1 MLEEIRIRNFAII
14 DYLEL
19 EFANGLNVI
28 TGETGAGKSIIV
40 DAVDLLLGGKADS
53 AMVRSGAE
61 KATIEGIF
69 ALDKRTRDS
78 LYQMLKE
85 EDLLEDDKA
94 DFVSLSRE
102 IRSNG
107 RSSARVN
114 GFAANLDVLSAIGE
128 KLVDVHG
135 QSEHL
140 SLLKSRGHI
149 DLLDRYADL
158 LEIREALTTVVTN
171 LNGVRREIR
180 SLLEDEAAL
189 KRRAETL
196 RRAVEE
202 IDAAD
207 IKPNE
212 DEDLKAER
220 KRLSNSEQ
228 LAVLA
233 SEVVDLLNG
242 DAKDDQSPAVDL
254 LMRVASSLSKLAVI
268 DPDLSEW
275 YDIAESIS
283 AQAQEIALEMTRY
296 GEEVEFDPVRLDE
309 IETRL
314 ELISALKRRYGM
326 TIELV
331 LEYADN
337 ARVELDNIENSEER
351 LEELRAKETQML
363 RQIGDLAQN
372 ISKVRGQIGRQLS
385 KRVVEELK
393 DLRMERTQFEVELS
407 REEDPEGCY
416 VGDKRYAFDV
426 TGIDHV
432 EFMMSANPGEPL
444 RPLAKVASGGEA
456 ARIMLALKRVLSQA
470 DHTPTLIF
478 DEVDQGI
485 GGRVGSVVGE
495 KLWSLTT
502 SHQVL
507 VVTHLPQLAGFADK
521 HFHVKK
527 LAGNNRTTTQV
538 AWLDDDAQRIT
549 ELADMLGATGEGG
562 KQSAQEILIE
572 ARSKKGTAETGKL
585 L

>member
-78 LYQMLKE
+78 LYQMLRE
-85 EDLLEDDKA
+85 EDLLEDENA

>member
-69 ALDKRTRDS
+69 ALDKRTREN
-78 LYQMLKE
+78 LFQLLKD
-85 EDLLEDDKA
+85 EDLLEDEKSE
-94 DFVSLSRE
+94 FVSLSRE

-114 GFAANLDVLSAIGE
+114 GFSANLDVLSAIGE

-171 LNGVRREIR
+171 LGGVRREIH
-180 SLLEDEAAL
+180 SLLEDEAEL
-189 KRRAETL
+189 KRRAENL

-207 IKPNE
+207 LKPDE

-220 KRLSNSEQ
+220 KRIANSEQ

-254 LMRVASSLSKLAVI
+254 LMRVASSLGKLAAI
-268 DPDLSEW
+268 DPELSEL
-275 YDIAESIS
+275 YDMAEGIS

-296 GEEVEFDPVRLDE
+296 GEEVEFDPERLNE

-331 LEYADN
+331 LEYADK

-351 LEELRAKETQML
+351 LAELRDKETQML

-372 ISKVRGQIGRQLS
+372 VSKVRGQIGRQLS
-385 KRVVEELK
+385 KRVVTELQ
-393 DLRMERTQFEVELS
+393 DLRMERTQFEVELT
-407 REEDPEGCY
+407 RVEAPDGCF

-527 LAGNNRTTTQV
+527 FAGNDRTVTQV

-572 ARSKKGTAETGKL
+572 ARTKKGTAETGKL